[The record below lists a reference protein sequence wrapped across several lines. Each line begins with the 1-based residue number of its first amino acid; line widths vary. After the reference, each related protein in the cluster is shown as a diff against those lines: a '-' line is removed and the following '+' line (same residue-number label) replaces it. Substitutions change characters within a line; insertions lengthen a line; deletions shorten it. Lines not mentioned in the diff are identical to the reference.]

1 MKKMTTEKNPRESQ
15 KKFKCPQCSKSFQNA
30 QGLSGHVRYL
40 HPKLRRRSGIA
51 RPAAKQKTRVAAPGL
66 VSGTGAREHLQAAFA
81 VLSQRVRET
90 EAEVSRLEALKAEKE
105 IIRREFEA
113 VKVALQVFEERKSVA
128 DENGVAK
135 RVKGSTALDTE
146 EAIGAKEESR
156 QGQQRGTLVVGAM
169 PESTANNRQRQ
180 QGVAERAKSD
190 RNGQSRGANAHER
203 LEFTGNKT
211 EFARAI
217 VQSRG
222 SAGAAAKDVDQVFVE
237 RGIEKSKNAIY
248 NALDSL
254 VRQKKLKKKDGH
266 YFYVES
272 AVG

>member
-1 MKKMTTEKNPRESQ
+1 
-15 KKFKCPQCSKSFQNA
+15 
-30 QGLSGHVRYL
+30 
-40 HPKLRRRSGIA
+40 
-51 RPAAKQKTRVAAPGL
+51 
-66 VSGTGAREHLQAAFA
+66 
-81 VLSQRVRET
+81 LSQRVRET

-113 VKVALQVFEERKSVA
+113 VQVALQVFEERESVA

-135 RVKGSTALDTE
+135 RVKGNPALDTE
-146 EAIGAKEESR
+146 EATGAKEDSR
-156 QGQQRGTLVVGAM
+156 Q
-169 PESTANNRQRQ
+169 
-180 QGVAERAKSD
+180 
-190 RNGQSRGANAHER
+190 GQSRGANAHER

-254 VRQKKLKKKDGH
+254 VRQKKLKKKDGQ
-266 YFYVES
+266 YFYMES